1 MKGWHDN
8 GDGRWWWWY
17 ASDHHDSLM
26 MPVTNVVPADSPL
39 IEPHVVPAVTP
50 AKTGLLLTG
59 PGADIVYILLL
70 APLTHPALCQT
81 SGLFVA
87 PSGIMKSQAMT
98 FYQLK
103 S

>member
-1 MKGWHDN
+1 MLV
-8 GDGRWWWWY
+8 
-17 ASDHHDSLM
+17 STLTVLM
-26 MPVTNVVPADSPL
+26 IQKTNVVAAFSPL
-39 IEPHVVPAVTP
+39 IEPHVVPALTP
-50 AKTGLLLTG
+50 ANTGLLLTG
-59 PGADIVYILLL
+59 PGTDIVYILLL

-81 SGLFVA
+81 SGLLVA

>member
-1 MKGWHDN
+1 MIGCHLSWW
-8 GDGRWWWWY
+8 WWWWY
-17 ASDHHDSLM
+17 ASDHHDRLM

-59 PGADIVYILLL
+59 PGTDIVYILLL
-70 APLTHPALCQT
+70 APLTHPALSQT
-81 SGLFVA
+81 SGLFRS
-87 PSGIMKSQAMT
+87 PSDSMNPQAMA
-98 FYQLK
+98 FYQVI